1 MSEMDLNLLRE
12 VRRQRRWYENAI
24 RQINFFCPFLAER
37 VDMAAIILSRVN
49 REQINS
55 AEGNLIELPFLP
67 EKKEWLSEFV
77 VEMLMLDG

>member
-1 MSEMDLNLLRE
+1 MKSGGRGGGTKTQSDKS
-12 VRRQRRWYENAI
+12 I
-24 RQINFFCPFLAER
+24 FFCPFLAER

>member
-1 MSEMDLNLLRE
+1 
-12 VRRQRRWYENAI
+12 
-24 RQINFFCPFLAER
+24 
-37 VDMAAIILSRVN
+37 MAAIILSRVN